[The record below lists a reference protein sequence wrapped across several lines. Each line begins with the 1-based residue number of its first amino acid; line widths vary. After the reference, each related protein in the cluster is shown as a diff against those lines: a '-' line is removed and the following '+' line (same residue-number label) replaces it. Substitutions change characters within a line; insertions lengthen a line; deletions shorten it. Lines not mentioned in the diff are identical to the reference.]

1 MGDIASGL
9 KPAYLH
15 DIRVKAEAI
24 ADNARRQT
32 DGWEQRC
39 AWDAQRI
46 IYLLGGMEALSNAQ
60 TAGGDNV

>member
-32 DGWEQRC
+32 DGRC